1 MYLWVTGALLGKR
14 TLSAC
19 PSCHP
24 LTRPF
29 PMSREEVESG
39 LTFLGLLVMENRLKS
54 ETRPVL
60 QELSQARIRSVMVT
74 GESSFWARQLEAGE
88 APGSVAG
95 ETVYPASFA
104 GS

>member
-1 MYLWVTGALLGKR
+1 M
-14 TLSAC
+14 
-19 PSCHP
+19 
-24 LTRPF
+24 
-29 PMSREEVESG
+29 ESG

-74 GESSFWARQLEAGE
+74 GEPAFWARQLEAGE
-88 APGSVAG
+88 APGSVAR
-95 ETVYPASFA
+95 ETVHSASFA